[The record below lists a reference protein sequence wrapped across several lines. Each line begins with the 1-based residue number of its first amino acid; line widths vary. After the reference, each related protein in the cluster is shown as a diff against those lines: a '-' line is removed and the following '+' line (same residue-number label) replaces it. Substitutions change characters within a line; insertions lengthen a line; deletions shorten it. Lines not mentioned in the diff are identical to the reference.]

1 MCQFSKP
8 WRRPG
13 NPAEAVLGFPA
24 VSLLPDSYGDPFEL
38 FSHYF
43 ELARKS
49 EPHEATAVAL
59 GTADADGRPAVRMVL
74 LKGTERG
81 MFYFF
86 TNYGSRK
93 ARQLDENPHAALC
106 FYWSTLGV
114 QVRAE
119 GRVEKATEA
128 ESDAYFATR
137 PRGSQLAAWSSEQ
150 SAPLRSRATLLS
162 RYEEVE
168 QRFADSDVTRPPF
181 WGGYQL
187 IPDRIEFW
195 HNETFRMHDRLVY
208 LRDPVRSDAPA
219 DDVAAWRR
227 QRLFP

>member
-1 MCQFSKP
+1 M
-8 WRRPG
+8 
-13 NPAEAVLGFPA
+13 LGSLP

-49 EPHEATAVAL
+49 EPHDATAVAL
-59 GTADADGRPAVRMVL
+59 GTADEGGRPAVRMVL
-74 LKGTERG
+74 LKGASSG

-93 ARQLDENPHAALC
+93 ARHLEENPNAALC
-106 FYWSTLGV
+106 FYWSSLGV

-119 GRVEKATEA
+119 GRVEKTSEE

-168 QRFADSDVTRPPF
+168 QRFAGSDVTRPPF
-181 WGGYQL
+181 WGGYRL

-208 LRDPVRSDAPA
+208 LRDPLRDPRAQDGAPV
-219 DDVAAWRR
+219 DDTGAWRR